1 MKLTAL
7 QRREKN
13 DKLNDRK
20 EKAGYTTDIEACKNC
35 KSYRPPLRNTQGPSG
50 FPFFFHPET
59 LFNVEPQAI
68 CDLYVPKT
76 GT

>member
-13 DKLNDRK
+13 AKIAARK
-20 EKAGYTTDIEACKNC
+20 ELAGYTTDIEACKNC
-35 KSYRPPLRNTQGPSG
+35 DFYKAPLKNTVAPVG
-50 FPFFFHPET
+50 FPFCLKPEN